1 MKILVTGAA
10 GFIGYHVTKKLLEN
24 GYEVV
29 GVDNL
34 SNYYDTNLKL
44 ARLQD
49 LGIPISDAKKERN
62 ECISTIT
69 DYPFSFVRLDIGKK
83 EQLTPLFAQHHFDVV
98 CNLAAQAGV
107 RYSLEHPDVYME
119 SNFVGFLNIL
129 ESCRHNKITHLVYA
143 SSSSVYGLS
152 KNIPF
157 QVEDNVDLPISLYAV
172 SKRSNELMAHAY
184 SHLFHFATTGLRFFT
199 VYGPWGRPDMAPYL
213 FTSAIAKGEPI
224 SVFNHGKMERDFTFV
239 KDIAE
244 GVVRVIA
251 KKVQQRLEE
260 QDYYKIYNIGNNK
273 AVSLMDFINE
283 IEKNLNTKAKMKM
296 LPIQPGDIER
306 TWANVEGL
314 IKDYGYSPKTTLKDG
329 IKEYVTWF
337 KSYYN
342 ISLDD

>member
-24 GYEVV
+24 GHDVV

-34 SNYYDTNLKL
+34 SNYYDNNLKL
-44 ARLQD
+44 ARLNA
-49 LGIPISDAKKERN
+49 LGIPIAEAKKELTACSSELGEHRLH
-62 ECISTIT
+62 
-69 DYPFSFVRLDIGKK
+69 FVRLDIGKK
-83 EQLTPLFAQHHFDVV
+83 EHVELLFADHEFDVV

-107 RYSLEHPDVYME
+107 RYSLENPDVYME
-119 SNFVGFLNIL
+119 SNVVGFLNIL
-129 ESCRHNKITHLVYA
+129 ESCRHHRISHLVYA

-213 FTSAIAKGEPI
+213 FTSAIAQGKSI
-224 SVFNHGKMERDFTFV
+224 KVFNYGKMERDFTYV

-244 GVVRVIA
+244 GVVRVIE
-251 KKVQQRLEE
+251 KTVKERLNNKN
-260 QDYYKIYNIGNNK
+260 YYKIYNIGNNE
-273 AVSLMDFINE
+273 AVSLMDFIGQ
-283 IEKNLNTKAKMKM
+283 IEKNLNTKAKMEM
-296 LPIQPGDIER
+296 LPMQPGDIER

-314 IKDYGYSPKTTLKDG
+314 IKDYGYRPKTALKDG
-329 IKEYVTWF
+329 IQEYVTWF
-337 KSYYN
+337 KSYYD
-342 ISLDD
+342 IS